1 MKVNS
6 IKLTNFDVICLFLIN
21 FFVLWSSFD
30 FLGWYKTWLG
40 ADAYQYTF
48 YLKYF
53 LEGSASIGYEQGV
66 HYFWFISLFVR
77 PIWTRAITGQLGFSD
92 AWSYH
97 LGVIVGN
104 TFIFFLLANIAY
116 FFFKKIFNNREVV
129 FLSTLNFLL
138 ITSVYYSRLQI
149 KPDLLAI
156 LLFIIFLFSLQD
168 EGLFTENNSKH
179 YLIFSV
185 FFGFMMSVKF
195 TLTVISI
202 FILIFYLFIHKKE
215 RYSIKK
221 IFIFTIIVIVIATLL
236 IVTSERATERFLWDP
251 PRTTTDY
258 SSAPLSYFTNFS
270 LTKTYE
276 NPLRDNL
283 KNSFL
288 GIWLVDFYGDYWE
301 VYFLDKGTALDL
313 SETKISWARICF
325 TISVIA
331 HGFYLL
337 SLVYKI
343 VNKRFLNYDGF
354 LIGACYLIAPVS
366 LIIIET
372 LLGWFKASE
381 GEPTKTTYF
390 GF

>member
-138 ITSVYYSRLQI
+138 ITYYLIYFKRMNYSHC
-149 KPDLLAI
+149 KMKGCLLKTIQSII
-156 LLFIIFLFSLQD
+156 LSFLF
-168 EGLFTENNSKH
+168 
-179 YLIFSV
+179 
-185 FFGFMMSVKF
+185 
-195 TLTVISI
+195 
-202 FILIFYLFIHKKE
+202 
-215 RYSIKK
+215 
-221 IFIFTIIVIVIATLL
+221 
-236 IVTSERATERFLWDP
+236 
-251 PRTTTDY
+251 
-258 SSAPLSYFTNFS
+258 
-270 LTKTYE
+270 
-276 NPLRDNL
+276 
-283 KNSFL
+283 
-288 GIWLVDFYGDYWE
+288 
-301 VYFLDKGTALDL
+301 FLDL
-313 SETKISWARICF
+313 
-325 TISVIA
+325 
-331 HGFYLL
+331 
-337 SLVYKI
+337 
-343 VNKRFLNYDGF
+343 
-354 LIGACYLIAPVS
+354 
-366 LIIIET
+366 
-372 LLGWFKASE
+372 
-381 GEPTKTTYF
+381 
-390 GF
+390 